1 MALTAIRQKI
11 LSECAWGVSKTASIH
26 YAQIRPTK
34 YSNWDN
40 HVLPISTDCSGSTE
54 CVYHAAG
61 APDPS
66 GYGYNGSGNTATLY
80 SNAEHVPLSD
90 LVGGDFI
97 ICFKGTETEHVYV
110 VIERVAGGDLKLF
123 SHGSEAG
130 PLYEKLSAVKSY
142 WDSIGHLTGCR
153 TLPMTDKPTYKWAV
167 LTANKVIDHTR
178 HPALWASRHPR
189 AFRRYDWVR
198 FRKDVA

>member
-1 MALTAIRQKI
+1 MALTQLRQKI
-11 LSECAWGVSKTASIH
+11 LSECAWGVSNDSSIH

-40 HVLPISTDCSGSTE
+40 HTLPISTDCSGSTE

-66 GYGYNGSGNTATLY
+66 GLGYSGAGNTATLY
-80 SNAEHVPLSD
+80 SNATHVPLAD

-110 VIERVAGGDLKLF
+110 VIERLAGGDLKMF
-123 SHGSEAG
+123 THGDESC
-130 PLYEKLSAVKSY
+130 PKYENLSAVSAY
-142 WDSIGHLTGCR
+142 WASVGHLQGCR
-153 TLPMTDKPTYKWAV
+153 TLPTVDAPAYKWSV
-167 LTANKVIDHTR
+167 LNANKVLGTTR
-178 HPALWASRHPR
+178 HPVRWALRHPR
-189 AFRRYDWVR
+189 SFRSYQWIRFRRD
-198 FRKDVA
+198 AA